1 VIAQD
6 PAAGQS
12 LAEHK
17 TVTITVSLGNTLV
30 PVPTDLV
37 GKTVEEAT
45 AQLQAT
51 SLDLGTQTPQHDET
65 APAGTIVAVDAATL
79 AQLPKGEKVNVTVS
93 DGPAPRTV
101 PELSPTMTFEQASA
115 ALSAAGLVGVQSDE
129 LNRFSDTV
137 PAGQIIGTDPPAGT
151 EVPRDSKVKVI
162 FSKGPQ
168 PIPIPDVRNKSVAEA
183 TSTLQAAG
191 FPVVGV
197 TGSPSNPVLFTDPP
211 PGEAHQKGTGVTL
224 FTRR

>member
-1 VIAQD
+1 M
-6 PAAGQS
+6 
-12 LAEHK
+12 
-17 TVTITVSLGNTLV
+17 
-30 PVPTDLV
+30 
-37 GKTVEEAT
+37 
-45 AQLQAT
+45 
-51 SLDLGTQTPQHDET
+51 
-65 APAGTIVAVDAATL
+65 
-79 AQLPKGEKVNVTVS
+79 S

-101 PELSPTMTFEQASA
+101 PQLTPTMTFEQASQAMA
-115 ALSAAGLVGVQSDE
+115 AVQLGAVQSDD
-129 LNRFSDTV
+129 LNQFSDTV

-168 PIPIPDVRNKSVAEA
+168 PIPIPDVRDKSVAEA
-183 TSTLQAAG
+183 TATLQAPG

-211 PGEAHQKGTGVTL
+211 PNEPHAKGTGVTL